1 MMNEQQFIQSMTLK
15 NLDDKAALVLKWA
28 TQLSDHYRCFSS
40 GTNRISF
47 RLPGKEK
54 NCNSRNAF
62 LTILLGINGFR
73 YLLNGEGVDM
83 NNQQNWITCNYD
95 ELNSK
100 EFLDSVILNYE
111 NR

>member
-1 MMNEQQFIQSMTLK
+1 MMNEQKFIQLMTYK
-15 NLDDKAALVLKWA
+15 NLDDGAALVLNWA
-28 TQLSDHYRCFSS
+28 TKLPDHYKCFSS

-47 RLPGKEK
+47 RLPGKET

-83 NNQQNWITCNYD
+83 NNQQNWISSNYD
-95 ELNSK
+95 ELDSQ
-100 EFLDSVILNYE
+100 EFLEAVKLNYK